1 MQVTLAQEMAQLGWE
16 LPEEARAAWAVG
28 EAAALAAWARPGE
41 ARAARAAWAV
51 GEAALAAW
59 ARPGEARAAR
69 AAGAGG
75 EAALA
80 AWARPGEARAAGAA
94 QPEVAVLTLPM
105 VQVGLVELPGR
116 RAAAVVVA
124 EREKPLVHR

>member
-41 ARAARAAWAV
+41 ARAARAA
-51 GEAALAAW
+51 
-59 ARPGEARAAR
+59 
-69 AAGAGG
+69 
-75 EAALA
+75 
-80 AWARPGEARAAGAA
+80 

-105 VQVGLVELPGR
+105 VQVVLVELPGR
-116 RAAAVVVA
+116 RAAALVVA

>member
-28 EAAALAAWARPGE
+28 EAAALAAWARPRE
-41 ARAARAAWAV
+41 ARAARAAWVV
-51 GEAALAAW
+51 GEA
-59 ARPGEARAAR
+59 
-69 AAGAGG
+69 
-75 EAALA
+75 AALA

-105 VQVGLVELPGR
+105 VQVVLVELPGR
-116 RAAAVVVA
+116 RAAALVVA